1 MKYDGFIS
9 YRRENGFLM
18 AQVIHDRLLE
28 RGIKTFLDLE
38 ELRSGDFNEA
48 LYAAIESSPNFIV
61 ILPPN
66 ALTRCKNEK
75 DWLRKEIIH
84 AVKNNKKIIPVLYD
98 NFKWPTHWNE
108 NIPEEVRFLE
118 KCNGVKSSQDYLGAM
133 IDKLVDFMVGVNIE
147 KSAIDNITN
156 TEMSTSEYLQKS
168 TQNCKE
174 IDAFDMAFHA
184 GAEWFT
190 DIRKSDILYNLIQE
204 GVKIRVLVNSID
216 SSEYIA
222 SHMRHA
228 RKSYV
233 SFKDCVDHWIEL
245 KKESPDLV
253 EIRITN
259 LPILRRYYSFHFKDS
274 SKDTVNVKYYTY
286 ANPNPDN
293 NYQPVFFQNSPY
305 FSLYRDEFNYL
316 WNIAGKENESSF
328 SISNHYISTAEF
340 FNQYADLIDGNICVD
355 LAFRAGSEWHH
366 KEEIINVLLHL
377 ISKNTKIRIIV
388 NKAETVQSLSD
399 HMKQPLKQYYGY
411 SRSLNDWV
419 EKTKKFPDNISVKV
433 ATVPLMHR
441 YYCIR
446 DEKLGVCK
454 VSFYTYGN
462 YMASKDYQHV
472 FSNNSPEYKLYKDEF
487 DYIWNSSSEESN

>member
-38 ELRSGDFNEA
+38 ELRSGNFNED

-75 DWLRKEIIH
+75 DWLRKEIVH

-133 IDKLVDFMVGVNIE
+133 IDKLVDFMVDVNTE
-147 KSAIDNITN
+147 KSAINSIAN
-156 TEMSTSEYLQKS
+156 TEMSTSEYLQK
-168 TQNCKE
+168 CKE
-174 IDAFDMAFHA
+174 IDALDMAFHA

-190 DIRKSDILYNLIQE
+190 DIRKNDILYNLIQE
-204 GVKIRVLVNSID
+204 DVKIRVLVNSID
-216 SSEYIA
+216 SSEYIP

-233 SFKDCVDHWIEL
+233 SFKDCVDHWIRL
-245 KKESPDLV
+245 KKESSGLV

-286 ANPNPDN
+286 ANPNPD
-293 NYQPVFFQNSPY
+293 
-305 FSLYRDEFNYL
+305 
-316 WNIAGKENESSF
+316 I
-328 SISNHYISTAEF
+328 
-340 FNQYADLIDGNICVD
+340 
-355 LAFRAGSEWHH
+355 
-366 KEEIINVLLHL
+366 IINPFFLQIHR
-377 ISKNTKIRIIV
+377 ISLFTETSSIICGTLRG
-388 NKAETVQSLSD
+388 KKTRTLFLSAII
-399 HMKQPLKQYYGY
+399 
-411 SRSLNDWV
+411 
-419 EKTKKFPDNISVKV
+419 T
-433 ATVPLMHR
+433 
-441 YYCIR
+441 
-446 DEKLGVCK
+446 
-454 VSFYTYGN
+454 
-462 YMASKDYQHV
+462 
-472 FSNNSPEYKLYKDEF
+472 
-487 DYIWNSSSEESN
+487 